1 MLASER
7 EKRGRGD
14 FGATLAFSVGICGAG
29 DHVRH
34 RGARAAVTSHSQI
47 ISLSLL
53 RFVAVAFPVSFAALA
68 RFCNLHPKVD
78 RRKVSGVPS
87 QKGVKDVCYP
97 VSPCKYVF

>member
-1 MLASER
+1 MLESER

-29 DHVRH
+29 DHLRH

-53 RFVAVAFPVSFAALA
+53 LCVAVAFPVS

-87 QKGVKDVCYP
+87 LKGVKDVCYP